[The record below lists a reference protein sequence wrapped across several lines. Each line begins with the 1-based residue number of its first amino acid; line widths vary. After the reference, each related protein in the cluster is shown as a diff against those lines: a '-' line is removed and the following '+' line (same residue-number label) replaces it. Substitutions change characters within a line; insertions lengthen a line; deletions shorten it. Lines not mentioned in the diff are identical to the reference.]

1 MGEPWKG
8 ARASRKRGMLMAVC
22 TEDLK
27 PVQRGGSILLAATPI
42 GDSSDAS
49 PRLIR
54 ALGEADCVAAED
66 TRKLLSLCSRIGVR
80 INGHIMS
87 LHEHNESARSASV
100 VDRAQDGE
108 RVIVVSDAGMPTVSD
123 PGFRVV
129 SEAVERG
136 VPVTA
141 LPGPSAVLTALAI
154 SGLPSDRFCFDGFPP
169 RKEGDKNRF
178 FEALAH
184 ETRTMIFFESA
195 KRIHDTL
202 TVMANAFG
210 GDRRAVIC
218 RELTKTH
225 EEIIRGDLNHLIYM
239 TRETLRGEITLV
251 VAGADPQMPKADDH
265 VAAVLALADEGM
277 RLKDAAKQVSDATGI
292 KKNELYRAALARK

>member
-1 MGEPWKG
+1 
-8 ARASRKRGMLMAVC
+8 MAVYI
-22 TEDLK
+22 EDQK
-27 PVQRGGSILLAATPI
+27 TVQRAGSILLAATPI

-80 INGHIMS
+80 IRGQIVS
-87 LHEHNESARSASV
+87 LHEHNESARSANV
-100 VDRAQDGE
+100 VERARDGE
-108 RVIVVSDAGMPTVSD
+108 RVVVVSDAGMPTVSD

-129 SEAVERG
+129 SEAVKRK

-141 LPGPSAVLTALAI
+141 LPGPSAVLTALAV

-169 RKEGDKNRF
+169 RKEGEKRRY
-178 FEALAH
+178 FEALGA

-195 KRIHDTL
+195 KRIHHTVS
-202 TVMANAFG
+202 VMAEVFG
-210 GDRRAVIC
+210 GDRRAAIC
-218 RELTKTH
+218 RELTKVH
-225 EEIIRGDLNHLIYM
+225 EEIIRGDLNELLRA
-239 TRETLRGEITLV
+239 TQDELRGEITMV
-251 VAGADPQMPKADDH
+251 VEGADPQIPNAEDH
-265 VAAVLALADEGM
+265 VATVLALVDEGM
-277 RLKDAAKQVSDATGI
+277 GLKDAAKQVSKAAGV

>member
-1 MGEPWKG
+1 MSEPWMG
-8 ARASRKRGMLMAVC
+8 AQASRKHGMLMAVC
-22 TEDLK
+22 TEDQK

-54 ALGEADCVAAED
+54 ALSEADCVAAED

-80 INGHIMS
+80 IHGHIMS

-100 VDRAQDGE
+100 VDRAHNGE
-108 RVIVVSDAGMPTVSD
+108 RVMVVSDAGMPTVSD

-129 SEAVERG
+129 KEAVKRG
-136 VPVTA
+136 IPVTA
-141 LPGPSAVLTALAI
+141 LPGPSAVLTALAV

-169 RKEGDKNRF
+169 RKEGDKRRL
-178 FEALAH
+178 FESLAS

-202 TVMANAFG
+202 TEMVNAFG
-210 GDRRAVIC
+210 GDRQAVIC
-218 RELTKTH
+218 RELTKVH
-225 EEIIRGDLNHLIYM
+225 EQIIRGDLSHLVYA
-239 TRETLRGEITLV
+239 TREEMRGEITLV
-251 VAGADPQMPKADDH
+251 VAGADPHIPNAEDH
-265 VAAVLALADEGM
+265 VAAVLALSEEGM